1 VTPLTDAGNDG
12 RGSLVIVGNDGGTN
26 VGASLLR
33 AARSCGLSAV
43 LVDARRA
50 FAAPKVVGRVNWWL
64 RGRRPT
70 RLGSFGREV
79 AEVCRDRRPRWL
91 LTTGLSPVDR
101 RVIDAV
107 NALGVE
113 TINYLTD
120 DPWNPAFRSAWF
132 LDALA
137 GYRRVATVRRS
148 NIGDL
153 EAQTHAAIEYVPFG
167 FDPEIFYP
175 PPAGRPREQGGP
187 AGVFFAGGADPDRV
201 PYIHALLSAGIDVA
215 LYGDHWDR
223 YSETRAAARGHLPP
237 DALREHIWK
246 AAVCLCLVRRA
257 NRDGHSMRTFEV
269 PAAGGCMLVENTD
282 EHREIFGED
291 GQAVRYFTGLDEE
304 VAITKEL
311 LACPERRQSLAAASH
326 RLVWDGGCTYEHRL
340 RTLLKLTDVSKP
352 LASRPL
358 VLSSRGVGAGST
370 P

>member
-1 VTPLTDAGNDG
+1 VTGLNDSG
-12 RGSLVIVGNDGGTN
+12 RDGHGGLVIVGNDGGTN
-26 VGASLLR
+26 VGASLVR

-64 RGRRPT
+64 RGHRPT
-70 RLGSFGREV
+70 RLASFGREV
-79 AEVCRDRRPRWL
+79 VDVCRALEPRWL
-91 LTTGLSPVDR
+91 VTTGLAPIDR
-101 RVIDAV
+101 RAVDAV

-137 GYRRVATVRRS
+137 GYRRVATVRRR
-148 NIGDL
+148 NIRDL
-153 EAQTHAAIEYVPFG
+153 EAQTRADIEYVPFG

-175 PPAGRPREQGGP
+175 RPADRPPDLAGS
-187 AGVFFAGGADPDRV
+187 AGVLFAGGADRDRV
-201 PYIHALLSAGIDVA
+201 PFIHALVAAGIDVA

-223 YSETRAAARGHLPP
+223 YAETRAVTRGHLMP
-237 DALREHIWK
+237 DALRESIWT

-257 NRDGHSMRTFEV
+257 NRDGHSMRSFEV
-269 PAAGGCMLVENTD
+269 PAAGGCMFVEDTD

-291 GQAVRYFTGLDEE
+291 GEAVRYFTGLDDE
-304 VAITKEL
+304 VAIIKEL

-326 RLVWDGGCTYEHRL
+326 RRVWEGGCTYEHRL
-340 RTLLKLTDVSKP
+340 RQMLRL
-352 LASRPL
+352 PL
-358 VLSSRGVGAGST
+358 VPSAVDGFA

>member
-1 VTPLTDAGNDG
+1 MTGPTPAGRDDP
-12 RGSLVIVGNDGGTN
+12 RGLVIVGNDGGTN

-50 FAAPKVVGRVNWWL
+50 FAAPKIVGRVNWWL

-79 AEVCRDRRPRWL
+79 ADVCRARGPRWL
-91 LTTGLSPVDR
+91 VTTGLAPVDR
-101 RVIDAV
+101 RALEAV
-107 NALGVE
+107 TALGVE

-132 LDALA
+132 LEALG

-148 NIGDL
+148 NIRDL
-153 EAQTHAAIEYVPFG
+153 EAETTADIEYVPFG
-167 FDPEIFYP
+167 FDPAIFYP
-175 PPAGRPREQGGP
+175 RPADRPLDRGAP
-187 AGVFFAGGADPDRV
+187 ASVLFAGGADRDRL

-215 LYGDHWDR
+215 LYGDYWNR
-223 YSETRAAARGHLPP
+223 YPETRAASRGPLGP
-237 DALREHIWK
+237 DALRERIWD

-269 PAAGGCMLVENTD
+269 PAAGGCMCVEDTD

-291 GQAVRYFTGLDEE
+291 GEAVR
-304 VAITKEL
+304 
-311 LACPERRQSLAAASH
+311 
-326 RLVWDGGCTYEHRL
+326 
-340 RTLLKLTDVSKP
+340 
-352 LASRPL
+352 
-358 VLSSRGVGAGST
+358 
-370 P
+370 